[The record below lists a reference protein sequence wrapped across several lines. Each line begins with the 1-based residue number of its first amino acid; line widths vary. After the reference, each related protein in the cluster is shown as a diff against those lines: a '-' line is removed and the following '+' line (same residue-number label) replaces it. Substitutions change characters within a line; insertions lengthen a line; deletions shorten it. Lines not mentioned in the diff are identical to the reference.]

1 MDNSS
6 SPIELNK
13 FSKLYPPTGSG
24 DRVQT
29 MSNADGIHT
38 QTLNNADGIHTQTM
52 NNADGIHTQTMNNA
66 DGIHTKSNVPL
77 PLVLLLK
84 RNTLILY
91 SYFHQTFFLLLRSV
105 TNYQKVIQLSKPWV
119 SDFGTTPP
127 LTGII
132 FSWFRITFSPKMRL
146 KNFEHWLTSKNFMSK
161 RLASL
166 TTWPQWPPRPKL
178 WT

>member
-6 SPIELNK
+6 SPIKLNR
-13 FSKLYPPTGSG
+13 FSKLHPPTGSG

-38 QTLNNADGIHTQTM
+38 QTMSNADGIHTQTM
-52 NNADGIHTQTMNNA
+52 NA

-84 RNTLILY
+84 HNTLILY
-91 SYFHQTFFLLLRSV
+91 SYFHRIFFLLLRSV
-105 TNYQKVIQLSKPWV
+105 TNYQKVSQLSKHWV

-146 KNFEHWLTSKNFMSK
+146 KNFEHWFTNKNFMSK
-161 RLASL
+161 RLVSL
-166 TTWPQWPPRPKL
+166 TTRPQWPPRPKL
-178 WT
+178 WM